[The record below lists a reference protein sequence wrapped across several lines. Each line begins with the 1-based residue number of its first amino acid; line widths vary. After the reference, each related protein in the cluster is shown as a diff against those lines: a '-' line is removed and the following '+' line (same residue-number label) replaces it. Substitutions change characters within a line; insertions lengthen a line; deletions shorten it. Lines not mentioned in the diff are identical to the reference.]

1 MRTMQLAPQR
11 VFQVA
16 PVEQPGQGIMGRLFV
31 QLRAQLQL
39 AKHSLID
46 SPAITASCW
55 WLT

>member
-1 MRTMQLAPQR
+1 MQLAPQR